1 MTRAT
6 VFVVLFIAE
15 LRELQQDKRGSIAS
29 SKANNNRMKRRSATA
44 SKWRIQRPFKRHTTT
59 TFSAVAHE
67 NQEEVRTSEHGSS
80 VASNRHPM
88 EGDMTA
94 YGDEGYVELP
104 MTGLLGRGRKW
115 ETEWTKVAEILDRFF
130 FFLFMALLLIP
141 TVAILGIVRLF
152 KPEL

>member
-1 MTRAT
+1 
-6 VFVVLFIAE
+6 
-15 LRELQQDKRGSIAS
+15 
-29 SKANNNRMKRRSATA
+29 
-44 SKWRIQRPFKRHTTT
+44 
-59 TFSAVAHE
+59 
-67 NQEEVRTSEHGSS
+67 
-80 VASNRHPM
+80 M